1 MRVLEE
7 SNKRC
12 PKCGCLF
19 TFDNRDLFLGW
30 DILNTAKKY
39 VRCPQCKKKIFVRK
53 LWDKLK
59 DVRK

>member
-7 SNKRC
+7 SSKRC

-19 TFDNRDLFLGW
+19 TFDNRDLFLDW

-39 VRCPQCKKKIFVRK
+39 VRCPQCKKIFVRK
-53 LWDKLK
+53 LWE
-59 DVRK
+59 